1 MDVPLLL
8 SGSPGSL
15 LLTDGEP
22 LLVTPSTPRVQ
33 QTATADAPYPPP
45 ATLAYGRVPGPP
57 YDPERTMPV
66 GWVAATPYRPGAAA

>member
-1 MDVPLLL
+1 M
-8 SGSPGSL
+8 
-15 LLTDGEP
+15 
-22 LLVTPSTPRVQ
+22 STQQ
-33 QTATADAPYPPP
+33 QTAADAPYPPP